1 MKNVVSRGE
10 KASDC
15 TVFSIVAPDFGKT
28 GATIEKTVQ
37 SGSHNGIRHH
47 DMGSKRATIEK
58 TVHGHQLLELLGVW
72 GAYLRGAKARVPR
85 VIRPGL
91 KEPKKPRPFGENT
104 LSINEKAALSLGDF
118 RNVR

>member
-15 TVFSIVAPDFGKT
+15 TVFSIVLGKLEPQSKKRCNP
-28 GATIEKTVQ
+28 GLIPAFDITIWAQKEPQ
-37 SGSHNGIRHH
+37 S
-47 DMGSKRATIEK
+47 KK

-72 GAYLRGAKARVPR
+72 SAYLRGTKARVPR

-91 KEPKKPRPFGENT
+91 KEPQKPRPFGENT